1 MIAFFKSNY
10 SLQKAKKKNPTVQI
24 SPVFVNVSGL
34 SSVEILSPYNE
45 LPWPL
50 CNMTCSKIHV
60 DFTNYTPTATNE
72 YNALFPGKHAPIKG
86 KYNAFLSIFFIF
98 QDFPTL
104 VFSRHSVS

>member
-86 KYNAFLSIFFIF
+86 SIMLFCPFSLSSKIF
-98 QDFPTL
+98 PP
-104 VFSRHSVS
+104 